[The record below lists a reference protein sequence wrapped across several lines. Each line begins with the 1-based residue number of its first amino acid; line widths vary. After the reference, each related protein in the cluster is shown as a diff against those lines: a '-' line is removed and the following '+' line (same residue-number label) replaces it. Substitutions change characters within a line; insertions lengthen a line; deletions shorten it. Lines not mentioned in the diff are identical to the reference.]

1 MIERELV
8 GVHFQ
13 GELGLL
19 ARQGEEDRESAVPAA
34 PWRPSAASR
43 PVPSRVVVEMMR
55 SSQIEG
61 CGGQVDLQGLH
72 KEQRVVDG
80 STSGRKRGLRP

>member
-19 ARQGEEDRESAVPAA
+19 ARQGEEDREHAVPAA
-34 PWRPSAASR
+34 PWRPSATSR
-43 PVPSRVVVEMMR
+43 SVPSRVVVEMMQ

-61 CGGQVDLQGLH
+61 YGGQVDLQGLH
-72 KEQRVVDG
+72 EEHRVVDG
-80 STSGRKRGLRP
+80 SASGRRKGI

>member
-13 GELGLL
+13 GELGVL
-19 ARQGEEDRESAVPAA
+19 ARQGEEDREHAVPAA

-43 PVPSRVVVEMMR
+43 PIPSHVVVKMMQ

-72 KEQRVVDG
+72 EEHRVVDG
-80 STSGRKRGLRP
+80 SASGWKRGLRP